1 MNKEKI
7 QLISEFE
14 NPTNNYRGKPFWS
27 WNGELDRDELIRQT
41 HIMKDMGLGGY
52 FMHSRSGLIT
62 EYLSDEWFYYIN
74 TVADESEKIGMQAWL
89 YDEDRWPSG
98 SAGGMVTR
106 DRKYSMK
113 SLYLYEYE
121 IGKDFTP
128 DGDTVA
134 IFVGMV
140 DGINLWEYTQVDI
153 ENESIENAAQRL
165 DVKTGEL
172 RILHFCV
179 VPDKSDSNYNGETY
193 IDTMNVE
200 ATNRFIEL
208 THEKYKQKCGHR
220 IGTSIKGIF
229 TDEPH
234 RGHCLDKIAS
244 EDGVMSCPMCYTDK
258 IFEQFNHRY
267 GYDPLPLLPELF
279 YRYKGNTV
287 APIKLNYID
296 LANNLFIEN
305 FAVPIKKWCDE
316 NNMIFTGH
324 VLHEDSLMCQTSP
337 NGSVMRFYEHMH
349 APGIDCLSEHNRCYW
364 IVKQLS
370 SVARQLGKKW
380 MLSELYGATGW
391 DLNFK
396 FHKAI
401 GDWQTLFGINL
412 RCHHL
417 SWYTME
423 GESKRDYPASILHQS
438 PWWKEYSRVEDYFA
452 RFGAII
458 SSGDP
463 MCDLLVINPIESLWC
478 QAYIG
483 WADWIINKSPDV
495 EPFERRYSQ
504 LFHILAENQIDF
516 DYGEEQ
522 MLGQHAEVRII
533 DSVPYLCVGQMK
545 YKSVIVAN
553 MLTIRKSTIELLK
566 EFMSLGG
573 KVIFAGETPK
583 YIDAIESDKTSCI
596 ANSTN
601 AIRVDF
607 DECGIISAVNACIGE
622 SIKVLND
629 NAAAKEV
636 FVQTRKL
643 DNSYLICAINT
654 NTKKSLENLTLKFR
668 YDGKNNI
675 NIWDMESGER
685 YSITQKCKVSE
696 GYLYI
701 PFSLESSGSICIEIT
716 KDNDELPSKCEYYY
730 ISSHKIVDEQF
741 EYSLNE
747 DNICVLDMA
756 EWKIN
761 NGEWHNVDE
770 VLKVDSKIRDCFEI
784 EHRGGCMLQ
793 PWFAKQFDTHIYGKV
808 CLKYRFFIETMPK
821 SRIILAC
828 ERPML
833 NTYTVN
839 GHKLEYNPKDGFWID
854 ECFKKIYIEPA
865 YLRSG
870 ENEIC
875 VDLDFAR
882 TSNIEA
888 LYLVGDFGVE
898 IKNNSPYLTS
908 MPQKIFFGR
917 LDRQNLPFY
926 TGKVTY
932 KLTKEQY
939 AVPSESRY
947 ERVLLHPTKF
957 TGACVTVDCGGKEQ
971 ILAFEPYLA
980 DVTDA
985 YNRGDDIYITVVG
998 TRRNTFGPL
1007 HLIPAIQGAYS
1018 PESFVT
1024 QGDNWTY
1031 DYSLIDSGIEG
1042 IELILQK
1049 K

>member
-1 MNKEKI
+1 MTDQKKK
-7 QLISEFE
+7 LIKEFE

-27 WNGELDRDELIRQT
+27 WNGELNKDELIRQT

-62 EYLSDEWFYYIN
+62 EYLSDEWFEYIN
-74 TVADESEKIGMQAWL
+74 AVADESEKTGMEAWL

-113 SLYLYEYE
+113 SLYLYEYD
-121 IGKDFTP
+121 IDKDFTP
-128 DGDTVA
+128 EGETVA
-134 IFVGMV
+134 IFVGKV
-140 DGINLWEYTQVDI
+140 DGINLWEYTQAD
-153 ENESIENAAQRL
+153 NNKKSIQNAAEML
-165 DVKTGEL
+165 DATKGEL
-172 RILHFCV
+172 KILHFCI

-193 IDTMNVE
+193 IDTMNIQ
-200 ATNRFIEL
+200 ATNRFIAL
-208 THEKYKQKCGHR
+208 THEKYKEKCGQR

-234 RGHCLDKIAS
+234 RGHCLDKVNF

-258 IFEQFNHRY
+258 MFEEFKLRY
-267 GYDPLPLLPELF
+267 NYDPKPILPELF
-279 YRYKGNTV
+279 YRYKGKTV
-287 APIKLNYID
+287 SPIKLDYID

-305 FAVPIKKWCDE
+305 FALPIKNWCDK
-316 NNMIFTGH
+316 NNMTFTGH

-349 APGIDCLSEHNRCYW
+349 APGIDCLSEYNRCYW

-370 SVARQLGKKW
+370 SVARQLDKKW

-396 FHKAI
+396 SHKAI

-438 PWWKEYSRVEDYFA
+438 PWWQEYNKVESYFA
-452 RFGAII
+452 RFGAVI
-458 SSGDP
+458 SSGKP

-483 WADWIINKSPDV
+483 WADWIYNKSPDIAPY
-495 EPFERRYSQ
+495 EQRYAQ

-522 MLGQHAEVRII
+522 MMSQHAKVEII
-533 DSVPYLCVGQMK
+533 DSVPYLCVGKMK
-545 YKSVIVAN
+545 YRSVIVTN
-553 MLTIRKSTIELLK
+553 MLTIRKSTIKLLE
-566 EFMSLGG
+566 EFMSFGG
-573 KVIFAGETPK
+573 KVIFAGDTPK
-583 YIDAIESDKTSCI
+583 FINAIESDKPSNM
-596 ANSTN
+596 ANSIN
-601 AIRVDF
+601 AIKVCF
-607 DECGIISAVNACIGE
+607 DEQSIVSAINDCIGE
-622 SIKVLND
+622 NIKVLSD
-629 NAAAKEV
+629 NLTAKEV
-636 FVQTRKL
+636 FAQIREL
-643 DNSYLICAINT
+643 ENSYLICAINT
-654 NTKKSLENLTLKFR
+654 DTKKVLDNLTLKFR
-668 YDGKNNI
+668 YDGKDNI

-685 YSITQKCKVSE
+685 YSITQKCKVSD

-701 PFSLESSGSICIEIT
+701 PFSLEASGSICFEIT
-716 KDNDELPSKCEYYY
+716 KDNENLPSKCDYYH
-730 ISSHKIVDEQF
+730 ISSHKIADGEF
-741 EYSLNE
+741 EYSLDE
-747 DNICVLDMA
+747 GNICVLDMA

-761 NGEWHNVDE
+761 DGEWNNADE
-770 VLKVDSKIRDCFEI
+770 VLKVDSKIRDHFEI

-793 PWFAKQFDTHIYGKV
+793 PWFAKQFDSHMYGKI

-828 ERPML
+828 ERPTL

-839 GHKLEYNPKDGFWID
+839 GHKLEYNEKDGFWVD
-854 ECFKKIYIEPA
+854 ECFKKIYIDPT
-865 YLRSG
+865 YLESG

-875 VDLDFAR
+875 VSLDFAR

-898 IKNNSPYLTS
+898 FKENLPYLTS
-908 MPQKIFFGR
+908 MPKKIFFGR
-917 LDRQNLPFY
+917 LDKQKLPFY

-939 AVPSESRY
+939 TSVLDGDCD
-947 ERVLLHPTKF
+947 RVLMRPTKF
-957 TGACVTVDCGGKEQ
+957 TGACIIVKSKEKSD
-971 ILAFEPYLA
+971 ILAFEPYFA
-980 DVTDA
+980 DITDA
-985 YNRGDDIYITVVG
+985 YASGDDIYITVVG

-1024 QGDNWTY
+1024 KGDNWTY